1 MCFKKRNTQNKIE
14 LRKEIFPM
22 KTIDARGLSCPE
34 PVIRTKNALASG
46 EKAYTVMVDNVTAK
60 ENVSRFALHQGY
72 KVSVKE
78 EDEDF
83 ILTLEK

>member
-1 MCFKKRNTQNKIE
+1 
-14 LRKEIFPM
+14 M

-78 EDEDF
+78 DGEDF
-83 ILTLEK
+83 VLTLEKLHSHIFFPFWSYVFQEKM

>member
-1 MCFKKRNTQNKIE
+1 
-14 LRKEIFPM
+14 M

-34 PVIRTKNALASG
+34 SG

-78 EDEDF
+78 DGEDF
-83 ILTLEK
+83 VLTLEK